1 MVNIPR
7 EKVKEGMYLVK
18 RNVLDLV
25 DVARIIIREDSTE
38 LYLRYAY
45 GIIQI
50 AIEELGKGLILK
62 EGYINCHSSVI
73 DIENWVFGRGKKR
86 KSHTFKFEKA
96 WEILNEDLKIVHNGI
111 YDKEVFDPSIFD
123 TDIEACNRG
132 QVVWRSGKYHLAK
145 SSERPICSGLE
156 KSNLLNLY
164 WRLERGIPS
173 RLAAL
178 ARLPPHLSTAQ

>member
-25 DVARIIIREDSTE
+25 DVARIIIRKDSTE

-73 DIENWVFGRGKKR
+73 DIKNWVFGRGKKR
-86 KSHTFKFEKA
+86 KSHILKFEKA
-96 WEILNEDLKIVHNGI
+96 WEVLNEDLKIVHYGA
-111 YDKEVFDPSIFD
+111 YEKEHFKPVFYD
-123 TDIEACNRG
+123 TDIEASHKLRLDCVYVDYNEKLNRWG
-132 QVVWRSGKYHLAK
+132 WFRSGRLDKDHLLLL
-145 SSERPICSGLE
+145 LE
-156 KSNLLNLY
+156 DIEMKTKRHLL
-164 WRLERGIPS
+164 LEN
-173 RLAAL
+173 
-178 ARLPPHLSTAQ
+178 

>member
-25 DVARIIIREDSTE
+25 DVARIIIRKDSTE

-62 EGYINCHSSVI
+62 EGYKLSL
-73 DIENWVFGRGKKR
+73 KR
-86 KSHTFKFEKA
+86 HR
-96 WEILNEDLKIVHNGI
+96 
-111 YDKEVFDPSIFD
+111 Y
-123 TDIEACNRG
+123 
-132 QVVWRSGKYHLAK
+132 
-145 SSERPICSGLE
+145 
-156 KSNLLNLY
+156 
-164 WRLERGIPS
+164 
-173 RLAAL
+173 
-178 ARLPPHLSTAQ
+178 